1 MAMQASGNKK
11 MKIWMEDVKCRGHEM
26 TLEDCKF
33 NNWQNKECS
42 PKNVVSVKCEPGNYV
57 QQSKILRAILCKYGA
72 NFFTHSLRFQRNFL
86 YLDVFTQKEII
97 HA

>member
-11 MKIWMEDVKCRGHEM
+11 IKIWMEGVKCRGHEM

-42 PKNVVSVKCEPGNYV
+42 TKNVVSVKCEPGNYV
-57 QQSKILRAILCKYGA
+57 QQSKILKALKWADKVYVVTLAA
-72 NFFTHSLRFQRNFL
+72 NMET
-86 YLDVFTQKEII
+86 V
-97 HA
+97 

>member
-57 QQSKILRAILCKYGA
+57 QQSKILKAYKWADKEVTLAA
-72 NFFTHSLRFQRNFL
+72 NMET
-86 YLDVFTQKEII
+86 V
-97 HA
+97 